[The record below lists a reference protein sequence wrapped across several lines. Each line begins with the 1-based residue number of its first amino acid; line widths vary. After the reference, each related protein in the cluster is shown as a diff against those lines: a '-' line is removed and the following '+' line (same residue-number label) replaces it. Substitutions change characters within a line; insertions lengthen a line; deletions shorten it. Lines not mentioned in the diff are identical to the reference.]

1 MNELDSASLPDELR
15 PILDTVLDAVIV
27 LSKNGR
33 IAAWN
38 GAAERTF
45 GWTAREVVGKKL
57 SELIIPPEHRAAH
70 EDGMARLHGGGAA
83 RVLNRRIELPAL
95 CKDGRR
101 IPVELSIT
109 TSQGTDS
116 DYFIGF
122 LRDISERRMTEEVLR
137 RQLREH
143 LVMLEITQFAS
154 EANSFEEAVRAI
166 LGAVC
171 EMTEWQ
177 AGHAFR
183 VDKKDPRM
191 LVASSI
197 WYEKEPDIAAALKVA
212 TEGMVCPA
220 GVGLP
225 GQVLKSGKPVWMSDV
240 NMDGAFIRKGCGFRG
255 AFGFPLMSDGR
266 ITAVLEFFSLSPSSP
281 DPSVLYLAQA
291 LGQQLSRVIER
302 SESIEEREL
311 LIHELNHRMKNLLTI
326 VQSIASLTFGDLHDP
341 EQKLKS
347 FMQRLAAIA
356 RAQDLVVDDHWE
368 NSTLRAAIEA
378 ALAGFPAYAERI
390 SLTGPE
396 IRIPSTDAQ
405 TSVLTVHELCT
416 NAIKYGALAADH
428 GRIEITWGYEGE
440 GPARIFF
447 FDWRERG
454 ATLESAP
461 QKKGF
466 GSGLLRRGLG
476 GSSASNFDVQ
486 YNPDGIHYH
495 FTSPSPEVSAD
506 DFTA

>member
-1 MNELDSASLPDELR
+1 MNELDGATLPGELR
-15 PILDTVLDAVIV
+15 SILDTVLDAVIV
-27 LSKNGR
+27 LSKDGR
-33 IAAWN
+33 VAAWN
-38 GAAERTF
+38 GLAEYTF
-45 GWTAREVVGKKL
+45 GWTAGEACGKRL
-57 SELIIPPEHRAAH
+57 SDLIIPPEHRASH
-70 EDGMARLHGGGAA
+70 EDGMARLHGGSAP

-109 TSQGTDS
+109 TAQGTD
-116 DYFIGF
+116 YFVGF
-122 LRDISERRMTEEVLR
+122 LRDISERRAAEEVLR

-166 LGAVC
+166 LAAIC

-183 VDKKDPRM
+183 VDRKDSRM

-197 WYEKEPDIAAALKVA
+197 WYEKEPDIAAALKEA
-212 TEGMVCPA
+212 TEGVVFPA

-225 GQVLKSGKPVWMSDV
+225 GQVLQSGGPVWISDV
-240 NMDGAFIRKGCGFRG
+240 DIEGTFIRKGCGFRG
-255 AFGFPLMSDGR
+255 AFAFPLMSNGK
-266 ITAVLEFFSLSPSSP
+266 ITAVLEFFSASPSSP
-281 DPSVLYLAQA
+281 DPSILYLAQA

-302 SESIEEREL
+302 SENIEQREL
-311 LIHELNHRMKNLLTI
+311 LLHELNHRMKNLLTI
-326 VQSIASLTFGDLHDP
+326 VQSIATLTFGDLHDP

-356 RAQDLVVDDHWE
+356 RAQDLVVDDRWE
-368 NSTLRAAIEA
+368 DATLQAVIEA
-378 ALAGFPAYAERI
+378 ALAGFSAYTDRI
-390 SLTGPE
+390 SLAGPE
-396 IRIPSTDAQ
+396 VRIPAADAQ

-416 NAIKYGALAADH
+416 NALKYGALATDD
-428 GRIEITWGYEGE
+428 GRIEITWGYEDE
-440 GPARIFF
+440 GPARTFF

-454 ATLESAP
+454 AKLEGEP

-466 GSGLLRRGLG
+466 GSGLLKRGLG
-476 GSSASNFDVQ
+476 GGATTNFDVQ

-495 FTSPSPEVSAD
+495 LTSPSPEAAAD
-506 DFTA
+506 EVAV